1 MLSAP
6 ARCRPQNLR
15 VAGPEN
21 GHTNTRNHRHR
32 RPWEGGSAPGN
43 SSGGRVHP
51 SRSQNP
57 RWLKTQNPSL
67 PELQRSEIA
76 MNQSARF
83 VPIEILHPV
92 DVFTERSQHPILDHA
107 SSQSDR
113 VGHAVKGNH
122 GILRDEE
129 FGILCL
135 ERQFH
140 SLSKQELRIRNLI
153 SHLGKIFN
161 RHIGNRIGVY
171 FALILEFRE
180 HSGPVC
186 TMSVEQLDQISAVFK
201 SAVYPLAK
209 EGDDGMS
216 SIAEQ
221 QRSTFDTPRRAL
233 DRNHSTGRIRKIVV
247 CQLRHQP
254 EGVRE
259 ALLKKTDYIRLR
271 AETGEAFSALEWQK
285 ENARERAVDIRQ
297 RNQHVVTPR
306 PDVKGVGLER
316 MLPIETG
323 RNGQLFVAVI
333 EILLGK
339 TEATQLEHLSPQCR
353 GCTIAANHNLGRW
366 SCFFSRV
373 LVTQSDCAGF
383 QVVANA
389 ALMEVDG
396 RSRFLRCIH
405 ERYV

>member
-21 GHTNTRNHRHR
+21 GHKNTHNRRHR
-32 RPWEGGSAPGN
+32 RPWETGSAPGN
-43 SSGGRVHP
+43 SSEDRVHP

-57 RWLKTQNPSL
+57 RWRKTQSQSL

-76 MNQSARF
+76 MNQPVRF

-92 DVFTERSQHPILDHA
+92 DVFTECSQHPILEHA

-135 ERQFH
+135 ERQFD

-153 SHLGKIFN
+153 SHFREIFN
-161 RHIGNRIGVY
+161 RHIGNSIGVY
-171 FALILEFRE
+171 FASILEFRE
-180 HSGPVC
+180 HSWPVC

-201 SAVYPLAK
+201 SAVDPLA
-209 EGDDGMS
+209 EERDDGMS
-216 SIAEQ
+216 SVAEQ
-221 QRSTFDTPRRAL
+221 QRFSFDPPRRAL
-233 DRNHSTGRIRKIVV
+233 DRNHGTGWIRKIVV
-247 CQLRHQP
+247 CQLRHQL

-259 ALLKKTDYIRLR
+259 ALWKKPDYIRVR
-271 AETGEAFSALEWQK
+271 AQTGEAFYALKWQK

-297 RNQHVVTPR
+297 RNQHVIPPR
-306 PDVKGVGLER
+306 PDVKGVRLQR
-316 MLPIETG
+316 VLPIGTG
-323 RNGQLFVAVI
+323 WNGQLFVAVI
-333 EILLGK
+333 EMLLGK
-339 TEATQLEHLSPQCR
+339 IEATQLEHLSPQCR
-353 GCTIAANHNLGRW
+353 GCTVAANHNIGR
-366 SCFFSRV
+366 R
-373 LVTQSDCAGF
+373 
-383 QVVANA
+383 
-389 ALMEVDG
+389 
-396 RSRFLRCIH
+396 
-405 ERYV
+405 